1 MTAPATILVIRGMN
15 NDQKGMTYK
24 VLEPMIVGR
33 SRSCDIFISDVRASR
48 QQARFFRDEDMEL
61 ILEDLGSLN
70 GTFVNGLQVTNKKLE
85 EGDVVRLGSTDFEV
99 KSLSNRSTVEVI
111 EPLVPQ
117 HTKLIKQISTVELP
131 SLGHIDESYIS
142 SLATAQEGVQ
152 PELSLERMVSISQKT
167 RNFATLFEISSLTQN
182 SSNSEELLTGS
193 VDILLRV
200 LGGEFGYVAML
211 DEKTGQLVPK
221 VSRSTNSNQQ
231 QRFILSRAVNRY
243 VMDEQCAVIAPDLR
257 NDARFSGSQS
267 IMMGPTGSIIAAPI
281 IIGSESCGLIA
292 VCNEDVRHAPAENDL
307 DLLCVASSIIG
318 PALQSMILNQQRE
331 SYMVELE
338 NTNTKLLETQEQLIR
353 SERMAA
359 IGRISSGV
367 IHEVRNHLS
376 PLMLADFVAEQ
387 YPEDEDI
394 QEMAELVIEA
404 RKRILD
410 LVDEI
415 RMFAQGDHRS
425 YNLQAHNIRQIAER
439 VIRFVRCD
447 AKVRKASLKTIF
459 DADPVVYIDSDRIRQ
474 VLINL
479 IQNAADA
486 LLDNPDPIITVRVF
500 RKRKSACISVIDNGT
515 GIPEDIQDRIFDP
528 LFTTKGENGL
538 GLGLDIC
545 RRIVGD
551 HDGELICKSTVGEGT
566 TFTVK
571 LPLDPIELHETR
583 L

>member
-1 MTAPATILVIRGMN
+1 MSVSSTLVVRGMN
-15 NDQKGMTYK
+15 NHQKGITFK
-24 VLEPMIVGR
+24 VKEPMIVGR

-48 QQARFFRDEDMEL
+48 QQARFYRDPSGIL
-61 ILEDLGSLN
+61 YLEDLGSLN
-70 GTFVNGLQVTNKKLE
+70 GSFVNGLQVTRKKLE
-85 EGDVVRLGSTDFEV
+85 DGDIVRLGSTDFEV
-99 KSLSNRSTVEVI
+99 KALVQRSTVELV

-117 HTKLIKQISTVELP
+117 HTKLIKQISTVEIP

-142 SLATAQEGVQ
+142 SLATAQEGRQ
-152 PELSLERMVSISQKT
+152 PSISLEEMKAISQKT
-167 RNFATLFEISSLTQN
+167 RNFATLFEISTLTQN
-182 SSNSEELLTGS
+182 ASDPDMLLTSS
-193 VDILLRV
+193 VDILLRA
-200 LGGEFGYVAML
+200 LGGDFAYVALL
-211 DEKTGQLVPK
+211 DENHVLVPK
-221 VSRSTNSNQQ
+221 VSRSTNTNSNQ
-231 QRFILSRAVNRY
+231 RFVLSRAVNRY
-243 VMDEQCAVIAPDLR
+243 VMEEQCAVIAPDVR
-257 NDARFSGSQS
+257 NDSRFSGSHS
-267 IMMGPTGSIIAAPI
+267 IMMGPTGSIVAAPI
-281 IIGSESCGLIA
+281 IMGSESRGLIA
-292 VCNEDVRHAPAENDL
+292 LCNEDVRNTLAENDL

-318 PALQSMILNQQRE
+318 PALQSMMLAQERE
-331 SYMVELE
+331 SYLKELE
-338 NTNTKLLETQEQLIR
+338 ATNTKLVETQEQLIR

-359 IGRISSGV
+359 IGRMSSGV

-415 RMFAQGDHRS
+415 RMFAHGDHRS
-425 YNLQAHNIRQIAER
+425 YNRQAQGINQVVER

-447 AKVRKASLKTIF
+447 AKVRKAALETVF
-459 DADPVVYIDSDRIRQ
+459 DAELIVYIDSDRIRQ

-486 LLDNPDPIITVRVF
+486 LADSPEPKISVRVY
-500 RKRKSACISVIDNGT
+500 RKRKVACIAVIDNGI
-515 GIPEDIQDRIFDP
+515 GIPEDIKNRIFDP

-545 RRIVGD
+545 RRIVEAHEGK
-551 HDGELICKSTVGEGT
+551 LICTSTVGQGT
-566 TFTVK
+566 TFTIE
-571 LPLDPIELHETR
+571 LPLDPAELFETR